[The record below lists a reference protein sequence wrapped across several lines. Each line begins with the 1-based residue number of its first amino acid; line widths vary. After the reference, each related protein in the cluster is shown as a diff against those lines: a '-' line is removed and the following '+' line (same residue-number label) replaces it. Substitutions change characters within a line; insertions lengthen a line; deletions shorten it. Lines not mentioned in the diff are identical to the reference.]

1 MAAEKCF
8 KIVSTLIERCE
19 DIPGIFS
26 DGFKYTCMS
35 LNKLPYTVHLAK
47 YDEEGTEITSKLIS
61 LTDEGIFYFERVN
74 SQVRLTQYNYDD
86 IIYLRR
92 LDYIKTSMLEI
103 SGTSNGR
110 LYESKLEYDIKDS
123 KIFDFIILSIRL
135 REKLP
140 EGFEEEQEENLSD
153 DSYELLKLAYFKDSH
168 PKLYSFAVESLMPEE
183 KIRKT
188 LFQNTVYKKT
198 LKVMKTRLAR
208 THIMILAGSE
218 LIMISEGRCKKKTP
232 ELNAG
237 GYWYYVPVSK
247 IVSMDIKS
255 ENEYYLTLTIVMR
268 EKETIEL
275 YFDNFHKAQ
284 LEQLVKSTLNVYNE
298 IKENEE

>member
-1 MAAEKCF
+1 MAAEKSF
-8 KIVSTLIERCE
+8 KIVSNIIENCE
-19 DIPGIFS
+19 DIPEIFS

-35 LNKLPYTVHLAK
+35 VDKLPYTVHVAK

-61 LTDEGIFYFERVN
+61 LNDEGIFYFERIN
-74 SQVRLTQYNYDD
+74 SQARLTQYSYED
-86 IIYLRR
+86 IIYIRK

-110 LYESKLEYDIKDS
+110 LYESKLEFDINDK
-123 KIFDFIILSIRL
+123 KIFDAIILSIRL

-140 EGFEEEQEENLSD
+140 EGFAEEQEDSLSD

-168 PKLYSFAVESLMPEE
+168 PRLYSCATESLLPDQ

-198 LKVMKTRLAR
+198 LKLVKTRLAR
-208 THIMILAGSE
+208 THLMILAGSE
-218 LIMISEGRCKKKTP
+218 LIIISEGRCKKKTP

-247 IVSMDIKS
+247 IISMDIKS
-255 ENEYYLTLTIVMR
+255 ENEYYLTLTILMR
-268 EKETIEL
+268 HKEIIEL

-284 LEQLVKSTLNVYNE
+284 LEQLIKSTLNVYNE